1 MKRYIKN
8 LMMLS
13 LITTGFIACESENKA
28 IDDVFAEIT
37 RGAVLRSTTDG
48 AVIAAQEF
56 SFSDPTASISTTF
69 EVEDN
74 QQGALLQD
82 VQVYSTFNSATDPA
96 SSVSEVLI
104 RTIAASEF
112 ATNEDGLPAV
122 TVTLTLG
129 ELAAASGL
137 ASSDYTG
144 GDSFTIRYALNLT
157 DGRTFSSS
165 NLNSTVSGGSYYR
178 SPFTYTIP
186 LVCPPI
192 PPTAGVWTINMED
205 TYGDGWQTSDTTAGD
220 GITITLN
227 DGTVFEVGL
236 CSPYGPSAYDC
247 TPGNVGSATI
257 EIPAGT
263 TTADWYFP
271 GDAYGEIIFEIVTPN
286 GNVAASGS
294 PGLAAGPI
302 AIDFCVN

>member
-8 LMMLS
+8 IMILS
-13 LITTGFIACESENKA
+13 LVTTGFLACESSNKT

-37 RGAVLRSTTDG
+37 RGAVFRSTTPG
-48 AVIAAQEF
+48 SVIAAQEF
-56 SFSDPTASISTTF
+56 SFSDPSASISTTF

-74 QQGALLQD
+74 AQGGLLQD
-82 VQVYSTFNSATDPA
+82 VQVYSSFNSAADPA
-96 SSVSEVLI
+96 TSVAEVLV

-112 ATNEDGLPAV
+112 TTNSDGLPSIDV
-122 TVTLTLG
+122 TFTLG
-129 ELAAASGL
+129 ELAGASGL
-137 ASSDYTG
+137 NASDYTG

-157 DGRTFSSS
+157 DGRTFTST
-165 NLNSTVSGGSYYR
+165 NLNSTVAGGAFFR

-186 LVCPPI
+186 LVCPPV
-192 PPTAGVWTINMED
+192 PPTAGTWVVNMED

-220 GITITLN
+220 GITITLD

-247 TPGNVGSATI
+247 TPGNVGSATV

-271 GDAYGEIIFEIVTPN
+271 GDAYGEIVFEIVTPN

-294 PGLAAGPI
+294 PGTAAGPI
-302 AIDFCVN
+302 AIDFCVD